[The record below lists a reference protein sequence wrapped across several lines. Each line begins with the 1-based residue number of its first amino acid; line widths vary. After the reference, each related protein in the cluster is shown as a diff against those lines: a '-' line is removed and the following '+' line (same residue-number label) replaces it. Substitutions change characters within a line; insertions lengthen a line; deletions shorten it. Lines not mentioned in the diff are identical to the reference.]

1 MTRADSIGDNPA
13 PDEIRAASERM
24 IASDV
29 FSRSPQL
36 GAFLRFVVEA
46 VLHGKADR
54 IKAYTIGVEV
64 LRRDTRFDPQLDPIV
79 RVEATRLRR
88 AIERYYA
95 GPGATDPLVID
106 LPRGSYVPTFRRR
119 EIARGLAAPPW
130 VPSWKAIGRWAALL
144 QRPRALAVMAAIAIV
159 AVAAV
164 VFSGSRNRGVTASAI
179 ATRNIEGRVALPPG
193 NGMPTV
199 QIEPLRVIGS
209 PLPGGVAAERLDAK
223 IRDAF
228 ARFDT
233 INVTSG
239 AVASAAETPPAVP
252 RPDYRLSGAV
262 EYIGDSANAWF
273 TLTSSSEGKLVWS
286 RTFEHVQPSGAGGVT
301 EEAIIISL
309 TNSLL
314 QSYGVIR
321 ARDRANQ
328 LASNSGDPRYRCI
341 LEAAD
346 AIRTSDRQTHDS
358 ARACLEQL
366 TTADP
371 GFAVGFTFLA
381 LIYNREFQLEYDL
394 HPGDAPPL
402 DRALRAVRRS
412 IALHPESSRGYLA
425 LMVVQSNR
433 RDFAAAVAAGE
444 KCLTLNKYDMLA
456 LGEFG
461 GRLVLDGD
469 VDQRH
474 DDAARG
480 RRPRRGPPSL
490 ASHLYVH
497 RQLHWRRHGRSG
509 ASRQRHPERQCRARP
524 GGARHGG
531 QGRGPARRYAKGHRT
546 AGRAGPWLAPRP
558 PRRARAPHSRPGHC
572 RPAGSR
578 SGRRRL
584 AGRSPS
590 QIVIVRLIRCCGI
603 HISRF

>member
-1 MTRADSIGDNPA
+1 M
-13 PDEIRAASERM
+13 
-24 IASDV
+24 
-29 FSRSPQL
+29 
-36 GAFLRFVVEA
+36 
-46 VLHGKADR
+46 
-54 IKAYTIGVEV
+54 
-64 LRRDTRFDPQLDPIV
+64 
-79 RVEATRLRR
+79 
-88 AIERYYA
+88 
-95 GPGATDPLVID
+95 
-106 LPRGSYVPTFRRR
+106 
-119 EIARGLAAPPW
+119 
-130 VPSWKAIGRWAALL
+130 
-144 QRPRALAVMAAIAIV
+144 

-262 EYIGDSANAWF
+262 EYIGDLANAWF

-371 GFAVGFTFLA
+371 GWAVGFTFLA

-444 KCLTLNKYDMLA
+444 KCLTLNRYDMLA

-461 GRLVLDGD
+461 GRLVLDGN
-469 VDQRH
+469 VDRGMTILREAGAHGAVRPAWHHVYMFIGSYIGGDMAEAVRH
-474 DDAARG
+474 ANDIPNDNTGLGQVARVMAAKAEGRPDDMRKAIERLVAL
-480 RRPRRGPPSL
+480 GPG
-490 ASHLYVH
+490 
-497 RQLHWRRHGRSG
+497 WRRD
-509 ASRQRHPERQCRARP
+509 PRAELARLIADQAIVDRLARDLADAGLP
-524 GGARHGG
+524 GGA
-531 QGRGPARRYAKGHRT
+531 
-546 AGRAGPWLAPRP
+546 
-558 PRRARAPHSRPGHC
+558 
-572 RPAGSR
+572 
-578 SGRRRL
+578 
-584 AGRSPS
+584 
-590 QIVIVRLIRCCGI
+590 
-603 HISRF
+603 